1 MSGFVRRDLAP
12 ILIVAALFAA
22 TAYAGIVLTR
32 ENSRIA
38 LLWLP
43 NAIVAA
49 WLLRNDGRWIVLTL
63 AVCALGNIAVNR
75 IIGDPWPTALT
86 LSFANAVEIL
96 AFVSLMR
103 RACGPRPD
111 MAEITSLG
119 WLFVAAIAA
128 SSLSGTIATL
138 ALSPEGE
145 VFHLASWQRWVLAD
159 GLSLLIVL
167 PIVLIATDAI
177 RAYRVPTRRRL
188 VEWVGMVGLVA
199 AGTGLVFI
207 QSRFPFLFLVAPL
220 IIYAA
225 FRTGVTGTAAAVLIV
240 TTVATVATALD
251 HGPITLVGGGT
262 EEMLIA
268 FQVFLASN
276 FMIGLPVAAMLAERV
291 KDREALKESRDETR
305 EILDNIRE
313 IIFRADAQGRW
324 TSLNP
329 AWEELTGYRV
339 DESLG
344 WPTTRLLH
352 PEDYAETRNVY
363 PKIVSGE
370 IQEVDLV
377 QRFVRKTGE
386 LRTIEVGIRRLADAE
401 GRFAGT
407 IGNIRDVTEQKAQEQ
422 ALAASESRFRM
433 IGETAPV
440 GIFLASADGEL
451 TYINPWWAEKVGRTV
466 EQMLG
471 RGWLDSVADL
481 ESFVEDPPFRN
492 FKPGMIRCRQI
503 HFRATDGSDLWM
515 ETYNAAEFDEKGQIK
530 GFAGAGVDITAQRK
544 MSQELAERDRQL
556 VELADNVTD
565 AIIRLGA
572 DGTCLYASP
581 STRQVF
587 GQPIEQ
593 VVGSHLGDM
602 IDPEDQPRVFGM
614 FDRLVAGRQERA
626 LVAFRTPAPQGRG
639 EGRWFEASCAAI
651 SHQDDPAKDYIL
663 ASVRDISHTKRLE
676 GELRSA
682 QRQAEAAAQAK
693 SAFLANM
700 SHEIRTPM
708 NGVIG
713 FTDLLEQSELDAD
726 QRHYVKMIAES
737 GLTMMQLLNDIL
749 DGSKMEA
756 GHMTVS
762 SEPLDLREKIGAA
775 SRLMQPLARQKNV
788 VLETVVDPA
797 LPAVILGDRLRL
809 RQVMQNLIGNAIKFT
824 ENGKVTVA
832 ARVIGEAREVELSVA
847 DTGIGIASENLERIF
862 ESFTQADATV
872 ARRYGGSGLGLA
884 ITRQLVEL
892 MGGRIEVASTVGE
905 GSVFTVTLPIV
916 LPGEDAASEAPEQS
930 AKGDRRSMDGLR
942 VLVAEDNEIN
952 QHLIRTMI
960 DKVGGN
966 SLIVGDG
973 AAAIT
978 AVEQACATGEPFDLV
993 LMDLQMPGLDGLE
1006 ATRVLRGRG
1015 FDADR
1020 VPIVALTANAY
1031 DDDVEACHAAGM
1043 QGHVAKP
1050 ITLSALSRVL
1060 DRFARGGEMR
1070 GTEQETDAGASFAQ
1084 DHPLRRQFAERKAE
1098 LRDLARSINADNIA
1112 EQSPEMVRALHQ
1124 LAGTAAV
1131 FGQGELGEYARELER
1146 RLIKAEN
1153 DRERLE
1159 LISASCA
1166 RLADEV

>member
-1 MSGFVRRDLAP
+1 MTGFMRRDLVP

-49 WLLRNDGRWIVLTL
+49 WLLRNDGNRALATV

-75 IIGDPWPTALT
+75 IIGDPWPTALS
-86 LSFANAVEIL
+86 LAFANAVEIL
-96 AFVSLMR
+96 VVVSLMR
-103 RACGPRPD
+103 RTCGPRPD
-111 MAEITSLG
+111 MAAIASLG

-128 SSLSGTIATL
+128 SALSGTIAML
-138 ALSPEGE
+138 ALSSDGDSSS
-145 VFHLASWQRWVLAD
+145 LASWQRWLLAD
-159 GLSLLIVL
+159 ALSLLIVL
-167 PIVLIATDAI
+167 PIILIAIDTI
-177 RAYRVPTRRRL
+177 RTRRMPSRL
-188 VEWVGMVGLVA
+188 RMVEWLGMAALVS
-199 AGTGLVFI
+199 AGTTLVFV

-220 IIYAA
+220 MIYAA
-225 FRTGVTGTAAAVLIV
+225 FRTGVAGTAAAVLIV
-240 TTVATVATALD
+240 TTVATVATAQG
-251 HGPITLVGGGT
+251 HGPITLVRGGT
-262 EEMLIA
+262 GAMLIA

-291 KDREALKESRDETR
+291 RDREALKQSRDETR
-305 EILDNIRE
+305 EILDNVRE

-329 AWEELTGYRV
+329 AWEELTGYTV
-339 DESLG
+339 EESLG

-352 PEDYAETRNVY
+352 PDDYAQTRSISS
-363 PKIVSGE
+363 KIFSGE
-370 IQEVDLV
+370 IEEVDLV
-377 QRFVRKTGE
+377 QRFARKSGE

-440 GIFLASADGEL
+440 GIFLANAEGEL

-471 RGWLDSVADL
+471 RGWLESVADIDDFM
-481 ESFVEDPPFRN
+481 SDPPFRN
-492 FKPGMIRCRQI
+492 FEPGMIRRRQV
-503 HFRATDGSDLWM
+503 HFRAVDGSDLWM
-515 ETYNAAEFDEKGQIK
+515 ETHNAAEFDGAGRVK
-530 GFAGAGVDITAQRK
+530 GFAGAGVDVTAQRQ
-544 MSQELAERDRQL
+544 MSEELAERGRQL
-556 VELADNVTD
+556 TELADNVTD
-565 AIIRLGA
+565 AIIRLGP
-572 DGTCLYASP
+572 DGSCLYASP
-581 STRQVF
+581 STEQVF
-587 GQPIEQ
+587 GRPVEQ
-593 VVGSHLGDM
+593 VVGSHFGDA
-602 IDPEDQPRVFGM
+602 IDPEDKPRVFGM
-614 FDRLVAGRQERA
+614 LDRLVTGRQKRA
-626 LVAFRTPAPQGRG
+626 LVAFRTPASAEGR

-651 SHQDDPAKDYIL
+651 SHPDDPAKDHIL

-676 GELRSA
+676 AELRAA
-682 QRQAEAAAQAK
+682 QREAEAAAQAK

-713 FTDLLEQSELDAD
+713 FTDLLDQSELDPD
-726 QRHYVKMIAES
+726 QRHHVQMIAES
-737 GLTMMQLLNDIL
+737 GRTMMQLLNDIL
-749 DGSKMEA
+749 DGSKIES
-756 GHMTVS
+756 GQMTVS
-762 SEPLDLREKIGAA
+762 SEPLDLHEKITSIG
-775 SRLMQPLARQKNV
+775 RLLQPLAQQKNV
-788 VLETVVDPA
+788 VLETEVDPA
-797 LPAVILGDRLRL
+797 LPAAILGDRLRL

-832 ARVIGEAREVELSVA
+832 VKVVEDARAVELSVT
-847 DTGIGIASENLERIF
+847 DTGIGIAPENLERIF

-892 MGGRIEVASTVGE
+892 MGGRISVASTLGQ
-905 GSVFTVTLPIV
+905 GSTFTVTLPLV
-916 LPGEDAASEAPEQS
+916 AVSEEAASVCSEPPEA
-930 AKGDRRSMDGLR
+930 AAIRSFEGLR

-960 DKVGGN
+960 GKIGGS

-973 AAAIT
+973 AAAIA
-978 AVEQACATGEPFDLV
+978 AVEQACAVGEPFDLV

-1006 ATRVLRGRG
+1006 ATRLLRERG
-1015 FDADR
+1015 FDAER

-1031 DDDVEACHAAGM
+1031 DDDVEPCHAAGM

-1050 ITLSALSRVL
+1050 LTLGALSRVL
-1060 DRFARGGEMR
+1060 NRFAKRGEG
-1070 GTEQETDAGASFAQ
+1070 GTSAPDANVGAGLSE
-1084 DHPLRRQFAERKAE
+1084 DHPLRQLYAERKVELRELAGSIDAGNVAERAAE
-1098 LRDLARSINADNIA
+1098 LA
-1112 EQSPEMVRALHQ
+1112 RALHQ

-1131 FGQGELGEYARELER
+1131 FGQEELGEYARQLEH
-1146 RLIKAEN
+1146 RLVNAGS

-1159 LISASCA
+1159 LISASYA
-1166 RLADEV
+1166 RLAGAH